1 MAKIN
6 NVYLLQRGDQPQSP
20 TNNLLS
26 NEATM
31 QEYTY
36 QVWKYSNMAKINES
50 PLLSVSQR
58 VFLINSTPT
67 EFSFWNEGQ
76 PGQPRY
82 WETHQLTPEGIREVP
97 SKLLRA
103 SERRVKTEQ
112 KAWANQIKAFI
123 KTKTRSFD
131 FEFRENTITRRKPRR

>member
-36 QVWKYSNMAKINES
+36 QVWKYSNMAKINE
-50 PLLSVSQR
+50 V
-58 VFLINSTPT
+58 STPIRVAT
-67 EFSFWNEGQ
+67 CFPDQLNSNWILKWGSGQ